1 MRNQQHQIL
10 NISAAL
16 DAEWLELT
24 AYQVNKRF
32 TFGIRCREKM
42 VQHGTG
48 ELTVSDN
55 NLDGG
60 TVLFIFVIGIF
71 VGMTIAATAAY
82 FGVFSACGG

>member
-1 MRNQQHQIL
+1 
-10 NISAAL
+10 
-16 DAEWLELT
+16 
-24 AYQVNKRF
+24 
-32 TFGIRCREKM
+32 M